1 MEMLI
6 SVGQKKVVQMFDKK
20 QSHAYKRYEEA
31 LAYKKYAIKRRDS
44 KNIAATLKE
53 ARPMLEIEQGCLDA
67 NEFLLNTPTATFDLR
82 QGGASPIEHR
92 PEDFI
97 TKQTSVNP
105 SDEGADIWIAALDI
119 FFVKDT
125 ALIEYVQRM
134 VGLVVIG
141 KVYVEALMIAY

>member
-1 MEMLI
+1 MDELVKNGGMEMFI

-20 QSHAYKRYEEA
+20 QSH
-31 LAYKKYAIKRRDS
+31 AYKKYAIKRRDS

-97 TKQTSVNP
+97 TKHTSVNP

-134 VGLVVIG
+134 VGLAAIG